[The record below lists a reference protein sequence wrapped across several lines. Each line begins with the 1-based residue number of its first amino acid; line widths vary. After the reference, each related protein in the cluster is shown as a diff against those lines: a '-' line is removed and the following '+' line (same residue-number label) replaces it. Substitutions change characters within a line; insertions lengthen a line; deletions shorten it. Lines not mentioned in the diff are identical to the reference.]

1 MPSQVDHNGIQL
13 QGNPTGGGES
23 HLFIKP
29 SLRLGDE
36 QIAGAAA
43 PAKQPSNV
51 QVSVGDGKSTATEQL
66 QVRSSLFALS
76 GHWDGATKPLI
87 PHWKEGGEQP
97 YSERN
102 VRS

>member
-1 MPSQVDHNGIQL
+1 MNNQGIQL

-29 SLRLGDE
+29 NLRVGND

-51 QVSVGDGKSTATEQL
+51 QISVGDGKSTATEQL
-66 QVRSSLFALS
+66 QVRRALFKIYLQTYYFS
-76 GHWDGATKPLI
+76 NCRTFIRQLLLQSCWQVLL
-87 PHWKEGGEQP
+87 
-97 YSERN
+97 
-102 VRS
+102 